1 MSGPDSVARLIKS
14 KLINANVFINRVIKH
29 PKSPGSG
36 LGSSPW
42 LNNYVIFLTQGSC
55 LPACRLLN
63 MHQKSPQG
71 VPVSGRKSRNR
82 SKIQGTGADFHY
94 WHSLVVGNYA
104 RKGLAKLFDFVQ
116 LKIHFSNICIQQ
128 VHKYKEGKLCQRFE
142 N

>member
-55 LPACRLLN
+55 LPPAEYASKVAARSAC
-63 MHQKSPQG
+63 QWQEVKEQEQD
-71 VPVSGRKSRNR
+71 SGNR
-82 SKIQGTGADFHY
+82 SR
-94 WHSLVVGNYA
+94 LPL
-104 RKGLAKLFDFVQ
+104 LAFP
-116 LKIHFSNICIQQ
+116 C
-128 VHKYKEGKLCQRFE
+128 RW
-142 N
+142 